1 MEKYYLPKSSIFII
15 LCGVQYDV
23 NVFEPFK
30 IRNVVKQGC
39 VLVTTLF
46 AILTLLFL
54 KQAFST
60 AEEGIYLHT
69 QTDGKLFNPSRLKT
83 KVKNNK
89 IRDILFTYFGFIIS
103 LKKCPITNNH
113 IA

>member
-1 MEKYYLPKSSIFII
+1 M
-15 LCGVQYDV
+15 

-89 IRDILFTYFGFIIS
+89 IRDILFTYFGFTIS
-103 LKKCPITNNH
+103 LKKKTKLLTQSTTSYKITIKNH
-113 IA
+113 DLKTSYSF